1 MTNAKT
7 TKRAL
12 GSSVLALVLCFA
24 MLLGTTYAWF
34 TDSVTSA
41 NNVISSGNLD
51 IELEYWNGTEWVDV
65 AGKSDILTNTLWEP
79 GVTEVAYLRVAN
91 AGSLALKYQLGINIV
106 EELEGINAA
115 GDEFLLSD
123 YIQFGV
129 IEGIAVNADTK
140 VPTTYANRDA
150 AVAAVTD
157 AKKISAGYT
166 KATSMESGKELY
178 LALVV
183 WMPTTVGN
191 VANHNG
197 VNVPKIDLGINVVA
211 TQLTAEVDSFGNDY
225 DAGAP
230 WLGGTDTDWYTGVE
244 TEYVISTADEL
255 AGLAQLVNAGESFAG
270 KTIKLGGN
278 IDLNDLAWTPIGGD
292 LSNCFSGTLDGNG
305 YTIYNLNVESSNNAG
320 LIGYAAYGGNVKN
333 LTVNNA
339 TVKGNDYAGVIMGRG
354 YTDIDNCRVE
364 NATVIVTPYAKN
376 GVYDGGAKAG
386 GVIGQLLEG
395 AGNTVTNCSVNN
407 VTVYGFRDI
416 GGVVGMV
423 HNSNSCSDNT
433 ATNVTIGYVVCEAI
447 TADENENAGAIY
459 GRVQASATVSPA
471 KDSAENQAYTSG
483 DPIYMATDVA
493 SLKSALTTGG
503 DIVMVSDITV
513 TDSLVMNKSC
523 TLDLNGNTLYM
534 STIDDSKISG
544 AANITIKNG
553 TIDISGAN
561 FSEHNGIFNIVGG
574 AANTLTIEN
583 VDFYGDGY
591 YSYSV
596 FWIAKAST
604 GINTLNLVDSKFEL
618 KNEAYSSG
626 GFIKHPSGVLNCSSV
641 NITNSVLDFENVTRL
656 FLYGVY
662 NIKDSEINF
671 VDTTGEANGLRQGQ
685 FTIDN
690 SKVTISGGDKGISPK
705 FADTVIKN
713 GSVVTISNVKG
724 NDVIFEADF
733 DILVDSSSTFTYT
746 TVSGNGGG
754 DIIAE

>member
-1 MTNAKT
+1 MT
-7 TKRAL
+7 TKY
-12 GSSVLALVLCFA
+12 STKKALVSSIIVLVMCVS
-24 MLLGTTYAWF
+24 MLLGTTFAWF

-41 NNVISSGNLD
+41 NNIIESGNLD

-79 GVTEVAYLRVAN
+79 GVAEVAYLRVAN
-91 AGSLALKYQLGINIV
+91 TGSLALKYQLGINV
-106 EELEGINAA
+106 LSETA
-115 GDEFLLSD
+115 GVNVAGEEFLLSD
-123 YIQFGV
+123 YIQFGIV
-129 IEGIAVNADTK
+129 EDVNGQTGA
-140 VPTTYANRDA
+140 YANRDA
-150 AVAAVTD
+150 AVADVTN

-166 KATSMESGKELY
+166 KADSLAADSAPVY

-183 WMPTTVGN
+183 YMPTSVAN
-191 VANHNG
+191 EANHNG
-197 VNVPKIDLGINVVA
+197 VNVPKIELGINVVA
-211 TQLTAEVDSFGNDY
+211 TQYTYEEDSFDNQY
-225 DAGAP
+225 DAGVP

-244 TEYVISTADEL
+244 TEYVITTADEL

-364 NATVIVTPYAKN
+364 NATIIVTPYAKN

-423 HNSNSCSDNT
+423 HNNNSCSDNT

-459 GRVQASATVSPA
+459 GRVQTSATVSPA

-483 DPIYMATDVA
+483 DPVYMATDVA

-534 STIDDSKISG
+534 STRDDSQISG
-544 AANITIKNG
+544 ASNITIKNG

-713 GSVVTISNVKG
+713 GSVVTINNVKG